1 MTAHLPQKYL
11 VQGVTGEKDW
21 LDNLAAHT
29 CSNNS
34 SSTGDNMELMKF
46 NLQVQGQ
53 KGLVNIRVVSVLI
66 VFQTKNMCL

>member
-21 LDNLAAHT
+21 LDNLAAYT